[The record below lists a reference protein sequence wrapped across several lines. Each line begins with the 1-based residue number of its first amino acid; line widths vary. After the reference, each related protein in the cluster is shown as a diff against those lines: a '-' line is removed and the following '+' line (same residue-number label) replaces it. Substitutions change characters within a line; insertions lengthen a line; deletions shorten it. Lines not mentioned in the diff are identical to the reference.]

1 MSPSSSDDKSSSPSP
16 NPPSTSSPSSS
27 SSSLPSS
34 PSASTGLSWPCASPP
49 FIRGLSVSNNP
60 LGS

>member
-34 PSASTGLSWPCASPP
+34 PSASTGLSWTCASSP